1 MLLPLADRPVKVG
14 NLKYPVPR
22 HYAAAS
28 KLKYSY
34 YIKLGDLKSPFLDD
48 RDYGS
53 L

>member
-1 MLLPLADRPVKVG
+1 MADRPVKVG

-22 HYAAAS
+22 HYTATF

-34 YIKLGDLKSPFLDD
+34 YVRPGNLKSPSLDD